1 MGRFKGAKGED
12 GDSALGAAGL
22 LLSARGGLAPPSS
35 LLGPSAPLVSGVA
48 LLMLE
53 FSSWPGVEDRPLEG
67 VSVGS
72 RGRVGEVGVFLPEET
87 GGPELVGGVRGDP
100 GRPRPPRGPCSM
112 DRLHWLSTSSFMFD
126 INPRAVGSKP
136 PIAPGIRGCLR
147 GPPRPGKL
155 AGPPKKWNS
164 EIPETRCRSLE
175 FGAEFDSS
183 EEKSAWDL

>member
-1 MGRFKGAKGED
+1 MGRDKGGRGGE
-12 GDSALGAAGL
+12 GDSGLCSGL

-35 LLGPSAPLVSGVA
+35 SLLGPSAPLVTGVVR
-48 LLMLE
+48 LMLE
-53 FSSWPGVEDRPLEG
+53 FSSCPGVEDRPLEG
-67 VSVGS
+67 VSETGS

-112 DRLHWLSTSSFMFD
+112 DRLHWLSTSSFMLD

-147 GPPRPGKL
+147 GPPNPGKL
-155 AGPPKKWNS
+155 AGPPRRKWNS
-164 EIPETRCRSLE
+164 EIPDTLQ
-175 FGAEFDSS
+175 
-183 EEKSAWDL
+183 KSISPQFCSTIWRRI